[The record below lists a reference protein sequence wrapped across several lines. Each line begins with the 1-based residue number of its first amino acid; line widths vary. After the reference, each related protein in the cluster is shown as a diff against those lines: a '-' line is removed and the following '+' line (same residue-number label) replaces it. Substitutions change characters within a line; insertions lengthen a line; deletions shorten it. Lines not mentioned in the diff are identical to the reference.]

1 MFTTGDSEEACARRK
16 QEMLAFLRA
25 VDVPLD
31 TSYLKRG
38 SWEWFDDLGQVVA
51 LCMTKEP
58 YACGVVRSEEDWRAL
73 LDLTVSIVTSVMKTA
88 ADEEVSF
95 LEMVMLAVFA
105 ASCKAYD
112 SLYQGKVP
120 PELARRMAEANRRM
134 YETGKELRKFS
145 QELEDFEGFGSEGAG
160 SGDAGDGADAAEK
173 NEGPD
178 R

>member
-1 MFTTGDSEEACARRK
+1 MFTTGDSEEACARRR
-16 QEMLAFLRA
+16 QEMLAFLQV

-58 YACGVVRSEEDWRAL
+58 YAREVAHGKEDWHAL
-73 LDLTVSIVTSVMKTA
+73 LNLTVGIVTSVMKTA
-88 ADEEVSF
+88 ADEKVSF
-95 LEMVMLAVFA
+95 LEMIMLAVFA

-112 SLYQGKVP
+112 GLYQGKVP

-145 QELEDFEGFGSEGAG
+145 QEVEAFEGFEPEGAG
-160 SGDAGDGADAAEK
+160 GGDTGDGADAGEK

>member
-1 MFTTGDSEEACARRK
+1 MFTAGDSEEACAHRR

-38 SWEWFDDLGQVVA
+38 SWEWFDDLWQVVA

-58 YACGVVRSEEDWRAL
+58 YARGVVRGEVGWLSL
-73 LDLTVSIVTSVMKTA
+73 LDLTVSIVTSLMKTA

-112 SLYQGKVP
+112 GLYQGKVP
-120 PELARRMAEANRRM
+120 AERARRMAEANRRM
-134 YETGKELRKFS
+134 YETGRELRKFS
-145 QELEDFEGFGSEGAG
+145 QEVEAFEGFESEAADGGDTGASADVGEKSEGL
-160 SGDAGDGADAAEK
+160 
-173 NEGPD
+173 D